1 MPEKKPEMVTATV
14 TIEKNQLEWLQK
26 KKYDLSS
33 LTRAY
38 LNELI
43 VSMEKTKKMTIP
55 VWIKGANMESLK
67 ARAHK
72 NPVIRK
78 ILEE

>member
-1 MPEKKPEMVTATV
+1 
-14 TIEKNQLEWLQK
+14 
-26 KKYDLSS
+26 
-33 LTRAY
+33 
-38 LNELI
+38 
-43 VSMEKTKKMTIP
+43 MEKTKKMTIP
-55 VWIKGANMESLK
+55 VWIKGANMESLR